1 MNYANLDELLKYIK
15 EESNNSN
22 ISIQDLEGYINAY
35 KLSNK
40 GTDKRRIYTSRD
52 IQDIRNYL
60 VNIVESLTDEWTDF
74 NESDAGMVLIELM
87 SGLADM
93 LGFYLDKQTLEC
105 YIGTVKQRKNGAN
118 ILKLI
123 DYRMHMTVSS
133 ITKLKFSVDKTY
145 EEDVYI
151 PKYTQVAAVTD
162 TSTVP
167 VYYATKEDAYIPA
180 GELSVEVVGVQG
192 EVTRASVSSSDLR
205 KNKRIT
211 LLSKSVADRSVLVY
225 NSYSNISF
233 LEVEDALYHDKGP
246 YYSVTE
252 DKDLH
257 AVIRFA
263 NNYEDYLP
271 KDESSKFEIVYL
283 DSLGDKG
290 NVRKGAINLVVSED
304 IYLVKNGETL
314 GKLSNIKVTNT
325 TNSSGGGPRESLD
338 EARRN
343 APNKLAMLGKAITLR
358 DYQDMALGIPSVY
371 KCKAVD
377 WTTEL
382 GKYVQ
387 APYIVNLY
395 VIPKS
400 GIVANP
406 ELLESIKQYF
416 VKQDNRRCPS
426 SMQVN
431 VLTPDYV
438 TIDVDVTVYT
448 KSVSENYNRINKS
461 ITNAVRNYLSY
472 DKLDFGQSVSPSN
485 LVNLIEDSSPLID
498 SIELNSPTITKK
510 LTSIQFI
517 QLGEL
522 NITIKDVETKYSD
535 ATPEYSSR

>member
-15 EESNNSN
+15 LEVDNDEVLQLS
-22 ISIQDLEGYINAY
+22 DLERYINSF
-35 KLSNK
+35 KLSK
-40 GTDKRRIYTSRD
+40 PKVDKRSIYTSRD

-60 VNIVESLTDEWTDF
+60 VNTVEDLTDEWTDF

-123 DYRMHMTVSS
+123 DYRLFMTHSS
-133 ITKLKFSVDKTY
+133 ITTLKFTLSAPSEY
-145 EEDVYI
+145 DVII
-151 PKYTQVAAVTD
+151 PKYTQVAAVSNTR
-162 TSTVP
+162 TAP
-167 VYYATKEDAYIPA
+167 VYYATKEEAYIPA
-180 GELSVEVVGVQG
+180 GELSVEVVGIQG
-192 EVTRASVSSSDLR
+192 EVTRSHITSSDLR

-211 LLSKSVADRSVLVY
+211 LLSNSVANNSVIISSDTTQFKEVNDAVY
-225 NSYSNISF
+225 H
-233 LEVEDALYHDKGP
+233 EKGP
-246 YYSVTE
+246 YFSVSE
-252 DKDLH
+252 DKDLN

-271 KDESSKFEIVYL
+271 SESNAKLEIVYL
-283 DSLGDKG
+283 TSLGDKG
-290 NVRKGAINLVVSED
+290 NVRKGAINAIVSDD
-304 IYLVKNGETL
+304 IYYTKNGEV
-314 GKLSNIKVTNT
+314 NNKVTNLQVT
-325 TNSSGGGPRESLD
+325 NLSNSSGGSPRETLD
-338 EARRN
+338 EARVN

-358 DYQDMALGIPSVY
+358 DYQDMASGLPSVY

-387 APYIVNLY
+387 APYIVHLY

-400 GIVANP
+400 GDVANP

-416 VKQDNRRCPS
+416 VNQDNRRCPS

-431 VLTPDYV
+431 VMTPDYV
-438 TIDVDVTVYT
+438 KMDINVTIYT
-448 KSVSENYNRINKS
+448 KSIQENYQKITKAVTEALRTTLSYKRLEFGKS
-461 ITNAVRNYLSY
+461 I
-472 DKLDFGQSVSPSN
+472 SPSN
-485 LVNLIEDSSPLID
+485 LINIIEDATPLID
-498 SIELNSPTITKK
+498 SIELHTPTITPK
-510 LTSIQFI
+510 LSSIQFL

-522 NITIKDVETKYSD
+522 TISIKDVEDKYSD
-535 ATPEYSSR
+535 TLI